1 MKKNIVRFIM
11 VFLITILIGGIIAG
25 GAVITAV
32 MGLWGNTDGIDL
44 NSLTMDSNSTVVYL
58 DEKTGEENLLL
69 TLTSDENRIWVELDA
84 TPKNLQN
91 AFISIEDERFPTHS
105 GVDIKRTV
113 KATLTFFVDK
123 VAGKGGQASLGGS
136 TITQQLI
143 KNITGDDEQTIARKI
158 SEISKA
164 IDLEKKLSKDQILE
178 LYMNCIYLAN
188 NSHGVQTAANLY
200 FDKDVSMLNLAE
212 CASIVSITQNP
223 SLYDPF
229 VNPDKNKER
238 QELVLAKMLSLGYV
252 TQEEYD
258 EAVYFPVEFT
268 KDIAI
273 AKKEEIV
280 TSYYVDQV
288 VRDAISRLEEKGYS
302 NSLATKMVYSG
313 GLKIYCAYD
322 PDLQLILEDYYSN
335 SKNFYDSAAQSSMV
349 IMDPSDGRVVAM
361 VGGIGEKEASFTLN
375 RATQSTRQPGS
386 TIKPLSVYAPALDN
400 GTITTRSK
408 VVDKKKTYN
417 GWTPRNYSYKYSNAS
432 VGMDYAI
439 QQSLNTI
446 PVEIMSDMGFETSF
460 YFMKDKLNFTTL
472 VEAET
477 INDEIYTD
485 LGYAQ
490 LALGGLTHGVT
501 NLELTAAYCI
511 FPNQGIYNR
520 PYTFKEIKNDKNEII
535 LTGHDPNSMI
545 QAISPKTAS
554 IMNRYL
560 NSVVTSGTG
569 RGAGLSSGFTAGK
582 TGTTSENFDRWFVG
596 YTPDYVSAVWYGYDT
611 PKSISVSSNPCIP
624 VWRTVMNNVVAADKD
639 SNRKIDID
647 YSVSVSSG
655 YTENSSSNNGSNSS
669 GSNSSTNNSN
679 NSSSNSSNSSSSSN
693 SNSSS
698 NSSSSNS
705 SNSSSSSSNSSSN
718 SSSSNSNSSN
728 SSSNSSALED

>member
-1 MKKNIVRFIM
+1 MKKNIGKFIL
-11 VFLITILIGGIIAG
+11 VFIITLIIGGAIAG
-25 GAVITAV
+25 GVVITAV

-44 NSLTMDSNSTVVYL
+44 NSLTMDNNSTVVYL
-58 DEKTGEENLLL
+58 DPETSEEKLLL
-69 TLTSDENRIWVELDA
+69 TLTSDENRIWVELEA
-84 TPKNLQN
+84 TPRNLQN

-113 KATLTFFVDK
+113 KATLTYFVDK
-123 VAGKGGQASLGGS
+123 VSGKGGQASLGGS

-143 KNITGDDEQTIARKI
+143 KNITGEDEQTISRKI
-158 SEISKA
+158 AEISKS

-200 FDKDVSMLNLAE
+200 FDKDVSLLNLAE
-212 CASIVSITQNP
+212 CASIASITQNP

-238 QELVLAKMLSLGYV
+238 QELVLAKMLSLGYI
-252 TQEEYD
+252 TQDEYD
-258 EAVYFPVEFT
+258 EAVDFPVVFSKET
-268 KDIAI
+268 AN

-322 PDLQLILEDYYSN
+322 PDIQSLLEKYYSN
-335 SKNFYDSAAQSSMV
+335 SGNFYDSEAQSSMV

-386 TIKPLSVYAPALDN
+386 TIKPIAVYAPAFEN
-400 GTITTRSK
+400 GTINTRTRIM
-408 VVDKKKTYN
+408 DKRKSYN
-417 GWTPRNYSYKYSNAS
+417 GWTPRNYSYKYSNVN

-439 QQSLNTI
+439 QQSLNTV
-446 PVEIMSDMGFETSF
+446 PVEIMSEMGFDTAF
-460 YFMKDKLNFTTL
+460 YFMRDKLNFTTL
-472 VEAET
+472 VESESV
-477 INDEIYTD
+477 NGDIYTD

-501 NLELTAAYCI
+501 NLELTASYCI

-520 PYTFKEIKNDKNEII
+520 PYTFTEVKNEKNETI
-535 LTGHDPNSMI
+535 LTGPDPNAMI

-560 NSVVTSGTG
+560 GSVITSGTG
-569 RGAGLSSGFTAGK
+569 RGAALASGKFSAGK

-596 YTPDYVSAVWYGYDT
+596 YTADYVSAVWYGYDT

-624 VWRTVMNNVVAADKD
+624 VWKNVMDKVIALNKHD
-639 SNRKIDID
+639 NRKIDID

-655 YTENSSSNNGSNSS
+655 SGESSSGNTNNTSAGSNSNNP
-669 GSNSSTNNSN
+669 SN
-679 NSSSNSSNSSSSSN
+679 
-693 SNSSS
+693 
-698 NSSSSNS
+698 
-705 SNSSSSSSNSSSN
+705 
-718 SSSSNSNSSN
+718 
-728 SSSNSSALED
+728 EE